1 MKDRIIR
8 EWSKLTIK
16 QKISAFIGGL
26 FLVVFLSI
34 SFDMLLAKTSLID
47 FNTILDENVK
57 SVQLIKALETEN
69 EVFRQYIKEP
79 SEENTEKLNKVAQNT
94 KWMLDEI
101 NVEYSEE
108 YEDRYVKIWA
118 IKNAYEVY
126 EVKRDAFLRQGER
139 DVDYIKSLYAIY
151 DIQDYILKYANEF
164 MGETLADGSGAYERK
179 LPRLIGLPIVLS
191 LVNIL
196 LLIGMI
202 KFAKLMNR
210 SILVPV
216 TKLAQAASKASG
228 NMFDVPDVEVYNQDE
243 IGKLVLMFNH
253 MKDVARENILFAEEK
268 RLAQI
273 KLHEEALEKIEVEKR
288 LESMKLELLKSQINP
303 HFLFNTLNVIAGMA
317 NLEEAATTEKMI
329 TALSGLFRYNL
340 KTHEVE
346 VQLARE
352 LKVAEDYMYLQQ
364 MRFGSRISYETD
376 IRVDENVLVPAFM
389 LQPLVENAILHGAA
403 CKEDSTRIKV
413 RIWENEE
420 YLKIA
425 VIDSGAGIEREE
437 LKALRKRVVMD
448 DYKHNGIG
456 VGNIYKRIM
465 SMYEGSTFN
474 IYSIYRKGTLV
485 KICIPKNPGRQ

>member
-1 MKDRIIR
+1 MKN
-8 EWSKLTIK
+8 WSKLTIK

-26 FLVVFLSI
+26 FFVVFLSI
-34 SFDMLLAKTSLID
+34 SFDMLIAKTSLID

-57 SVQLIKALETEN
+57 SVQLVRALETEN

-79 SEENTEKLNKVAQNT
+79 SDENAESLKRAVQNT
-94 KWMLDEI
+94 KWALEDI
-101 NVEYSEE
+101 NVNYSQE
-108 YEDRYVKIWA
+108 YEDRYVKISA
-118 IKNAYEVY
+118 IKNSYEVY
-126 EVKRDAFLRQGER
+126 ESKRDSFLRQGER

-151 DIQDYILKYANEF
+151 DVQDYILKYANEL
-164 MGETLADGSGAYERK
+164 MGETLADGAAAYERK
-179 LPRLIGLPIVLS
+179 LPRLVGLPVVLS
-191 LVNIL
+191 IANIF
-196 LLIGMI
+196 LLICMI
-202 KFAKLMNR
+202 KFARLMNR

-243 IGKLVLMFNH
+243 IGKLVQMFNH
-253 MKDVARENILFAEEK
+253 MKDAARENILFAEEK

-329 TALSGLFRYNL
+329 SALSNLFRYNL
-340 KTHEVE
+340 RTHDVE
-346 VQLARE
+346 IPLVRE
-352 LKVAEDYMYLQQ
+352 LKAVEDYMYLQQ

-376 IRVDENVLVPAFM
+376 IRIDENVLVPAFTF
-389 LQPLVENAILHGAA
+389 QPLVENAILHGASG
-403 CKEDSTRIKV
+403 KEENTRIRI
-413 RIWENEE
+413 RIWENNA
-420 YLKIA
+420 YINIA

-437 LKALRKRVVMD
+437 LKALRKRVAME

-456 VGNIYKRIM
+456 VGNIYKRIT

-474 IYSIYRKGTLV
+474 IFSIYHKGTLV
-485 KICIPKNPGRQ
+485 KICIPKNQVK